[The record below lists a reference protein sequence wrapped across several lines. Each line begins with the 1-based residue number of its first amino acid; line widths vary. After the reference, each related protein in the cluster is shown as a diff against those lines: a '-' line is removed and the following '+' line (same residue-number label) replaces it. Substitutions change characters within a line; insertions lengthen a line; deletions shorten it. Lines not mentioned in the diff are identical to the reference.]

1 MIPQLFIL
9 LADVATSA
17 PAATASAGMPFDQVA
32 GLVIAIVVAMGGGG
46 VIGKKISDA
55 RKVTVTMEEQFISRR
70 EFERH
75 QAETSADFI
84 KLESLITRQADRVET
99 KHLELLATIER
110 AAKTGVDGRVALWNE
125 LNAQGKRLAATE
137 AHVDVAARL
146 ERITTELLKRPT
158 PGK

>member
-1 MIPQLFIL
+1 MTPILTLSLL
-9 LADVATSA
+9 LATAT
-17 PAATASAGMPFDQVA
+17 GMPMDQVA
-32 GLVIAIVVAMGGGG
+32 ALVVAIVVAMGGGG
-46 VIGKKISDA
+46 VIGKKIADA

-75 QAETSADFI
+75 QAETATDFVR
-84 KLESLITRQADRVET
+84 LEGLMTRGADRVET

-125 LNAQGKRLAATE
+125 LNRQGKQLAATE
-137 AHVDVAARL
+137 AHVDVAERL
-146 ERITTELLKRPT
+146 ERITTELLKRQN